1 FVNFRALGVSNMEIF
16 TTILSE
22 LVITGIGGIVIGFL
36 GSFFMINALF
46 DWAATLGVILIF
58 ELSPVSIVI
67 TIANVSL
74 GIVLATYLSLR
85 SLFRASISEET
96 VSRIIG

>member
-1 FVNFRALGVSNMEIF
+1 
-16 TTILSE
+16 
-22 LVITGIGGIVIGFL
+22 
-36 GSFFMINALF
+36 FFMINALF

-67 TIANVSL
+67 TIANVCL

-85 SLFRASISEET
+85 SFFRASISEET